1 MCKTCCESSILA
13 TRFHL
18 LAWLLPVLLLSAGC
32 RSTQQTAG
40 DISQEPLVR
49 DRPGTSIRYK
59 NTDTTRWEGSPAQGS
74 GILYRY
80 KPMACATPSVVMV
93 QSSRAPTRNPG
104 PTALRQAVRLIPSQ
118 VQAAN
123 IMMTAASEGGR
134 KVQSLSSTATT
145 IRSYQAIVSE
155 SRIDIAGNPP
165 TFQTRADVYMGLA
178 FVQVTSSARD
188 RTLAKRNML
197 AFIDGI
203 EIADLAA

>member
-1 MCKTCCESSILA
+1 
-13 TRFHL
+13 
-18 LAWLLPVLLLSAGC
+18 
-32 RSTQQTAG
+32 
-40 DISQEPLVR
+40 
-49 DRPGTSIRYK
+49 
-59 NTDTTRWEGSPAQGS
+59 
-74 GILYRY
+74 
-80 KPMACATPSVVMV
+80 
-93 QSSRAPTRNPG
+93 
-104 PTALRQAVRLIPSQ
+104 LRQAVRLIPSQ